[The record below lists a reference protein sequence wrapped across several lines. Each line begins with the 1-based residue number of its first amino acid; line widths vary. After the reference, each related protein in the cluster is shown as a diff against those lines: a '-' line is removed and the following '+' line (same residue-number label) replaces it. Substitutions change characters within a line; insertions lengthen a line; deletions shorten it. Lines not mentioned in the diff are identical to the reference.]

1 MSETGQERK
10 GRNESDLEMEQNI
23 EEKRWIDEGVF
34 HFKGQTFMLQLMFYI
49 LCSETEDDR
58 GTMT

>member
-34 HFKGQTFMLQLMFYI
+34 RFKGQAFMLQLMFYI